1 LFFLLEEGKY
11 IPLLNDPKLITNEF
25 LTKLKRATTKKE
37 NPIKIHSKS
46 RKSSTNSSN
55 EKGPKHRNLKSIA
68 MLATLFNKSDH

>member
-37 NPIKIHSKS
+37 NPIKIHSKP
-46 RKSSTNSSN
+46 KKPSTNSSN
-55 EKGPKHRNLKSIA
+55 EKSSRRRSLKSIA
-68 MLATLFNKSDH
+68 ILATFISKSKR